1 MSEATIYVRGKIRE
15 GPFCASMILDTAT
28 NRIVRTAPL
37 LRFMLGW
44 ERERASAHIRKIGW
58 EATIRHDQQQGT
70 NAPEA
75 VSNG

>member
-28 NRIVRTAPL
+28 NRIVRTEPI

-44 ERERASAHIRKIGW
+44 ERERASKHIANVGW
-58 EATIRHDQQQGT
+58 KATIRHDR
-70 NAPEA
+70 
-75 VSNG
+75 VV